1 MLLRRMDAGL
11 FTLQQVDY
19 IITELCVCGIKSI
32 KSRINTILGLR
43 GESLDS
49 VRAVMKEYHLHIL
62 ESEQQQDKD
71 DEEWI
76 ERLSTVINEF

>member
-1 MLLRRMDAGL
+1 MEI
-11 FTLQQVDY
+11 Y
-19 IITELCVCGIKSI
+19 IAEEDGCWTFHTTTTS
-32 KSRINTILGLR
+32 THLR

-76 ERLSTVINEF
+76 E

>member
-1 MLLRRMDAGL
+1 MSPHIVIL
-11 FTLQQVDY
+11 T
-19 IITELCVCGIKSI
+19 TEHQ
-32 KSRINTILGLR
+32 SRINTILGLR
-43 GESLDS
+43 DESLDS